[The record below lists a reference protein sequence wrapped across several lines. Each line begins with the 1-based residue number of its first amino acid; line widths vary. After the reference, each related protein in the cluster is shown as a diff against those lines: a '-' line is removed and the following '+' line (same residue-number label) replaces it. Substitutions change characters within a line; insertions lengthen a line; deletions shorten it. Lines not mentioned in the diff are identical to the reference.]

1 MITFKNP
8 YLGNTC
14 VPFQHWACS
23 LECAKALEVP
33 ARQEQITKARELDNK
48 YEKYIQDCQAFF
60 EGEKKDKRV
69 LRCFQRQHSNNS
81 DNEYSFDDDSLS
93 VSYSDGLPVTH
104 GHSCAIL

>member
-23 LECAKALEVP
+23 KECAKALEVP

-48 YEKYIQDCQAFF
+48 YEKYIQECQSFF
-60 EGEKKDKRV
+60 EGDKKDKPV
-69 LRCFQRQHSNNS
+69 LRCIHRRRHRNS
-81 DNEYSFDDDSLS
+81 DSEYSFDTDSLS
-93 VSYSDGLPVTH
+93 VSASDGYSVSH
-104 GHSCAIL
+104 RKSCTIL